1 MLSTDFDDVYGK
13 AILDHYKGIA
23 LRLSTFSSIAG
34 EDELPL
40 HHLFRNFNEMPAMEQ
55 MALQLSEGKVLDLG
69 CGAGSHSLFLQEKN
83 LDITAIDISKGAIE
97 ACKLRGVK
105 NAFHQDFWQLKDQK
119 YDTIIALMNGT
130 GICGS
135 LANLSSFLIHL
146 KSLLNSGGQVL
157 IDSSDLIYMFEDE
170 DGTLDLPSQEK
181 YYGEVEFYFE
191 YNNQRSSKFEWLYI
205 DYYNLEIYANEAG
218 FKSEMILEGTHYD
231 YLARL
236 SLE

>member
-1 MLSTDFDDVYGK
+1 MLTTDFDDVYGK
-13 AILDHYKGIA
+13 AILDYYKGRA
-23 LRLSTFSSIAG
+23 QRLSTFSSIAG

-40 HHLFRNFNEMPAMEQ
+40 KHLFRNFNEMPATEQ
-55 MALQLSEGKVLDLG
+55 MALQMAHGKVLDLG

-83 LDITAIDISKGAIE
+83 IDITAIDISKRAIE

-105 NAFHQDFWQLKDQK
+105 NAFQQDFWHLKDQK
-119 YDTIIALMNGT
+119 FDTIIALMNGT

-135 LANLSSFLIHL
+135 LANLSNFLTHL
-146 KSLLNSGGQVL
+146 KSLLNPGAQVL

-170 DGTLDLPSQEK
+170 EGTLNLPSQEK

-191 YNNQRSSKFEWLYI
+191 YNNERSSKFDWLYI
-205 DYYNLEIYANEAG
+205 DYYNLELYANEAG
-218 FKSEMILEGTHYD
+218 FKCEMILEGKHYD

>member
-1 MLSTDFDDVYGK
+1 MLITDVDDVYGK
-13 AILDHYKGIA
+13 AILDYYKGIA
-23 LRLSTFSSIAG
+23 HRLTTFSSIAG

-40 HHLFRNFNEMPAMEQ
+40 KHLFRSFNEMPEIEQ
-55 MALQLSEGKVLDLG
+55 MALELSHGKVLDLG

-83 LDITAIDISKGAIE
+83 LDITAIDISKRAIE

-105 NAFHQDFWQLKDQK
+105 MAFQQDFWHLKDQK
-119 YDTIIALMNGT
+119 FDTIIALMNGT
-130 GICGS
+130 GICGA
-135 LANLSSFLIHL
+135 LTNLPDFLTHI
-146 KSLLNSGGQVL
+146 KSLLHPGGQVL

-170 DGTLDLPSQEK
+170 EGTLDLPSQEK

-191 YNNQRSSKFEWLYI
+191 YNNERSSKFDWLYI
-205 DYYNLEIYANEAG
+205 DYNNLELYANQAG
-218 FKSEMILEGTHYD
+218 FKAEMILEGKHYD

>member
-1 MLSTDFDDVYGK
+1 MLTPIIEDVYGK
-13 AILDHYKGIA
+13 AILDYHKGIA
-23 LRLSTFSSIAG
+23 LKLSTFSSIAG

-40 HHLFRNFNEMPAMEQ
+40 HHLFRNFNEMPATEQ
-55 MALQLSEGKVLDLG
+55 MALQLSDGKVLDLG

-97 ACKLRGVK
+97 TCKLRGVK
-105 NAFHQDFWQLKDQK
+105 KAFHQDFWQLKDQK

-135 LANLSSFLIHL
+135 LANLSNYLIHL
-146 KSLLNSGGQVL
+146 KSLLHPGGQVL

-170 DGTLDLPSQEK
+170 DGTIDLPSQEK

-205 DYYNLEIYANEAG
+205 DYYKLEMYANKAG
-218 FKSEMILEGTHYD
+218 FKSEMILEGKHYD

-236 SLE
+236 SLD